1 MKINKPKFWDK
12 NLSILSILLLPL
24 TFIYFLL
31 VFIKK
36 KISVSK
42 SFKIPVVC
50 VGNIYLGGTGT
61 QPQFL

>member
-36 KISVSK
+36 K
-42 SFKIPVVC
+42 
-50 VGNIYLGGTGT
+50 
-61 QPQFL
+61 FL